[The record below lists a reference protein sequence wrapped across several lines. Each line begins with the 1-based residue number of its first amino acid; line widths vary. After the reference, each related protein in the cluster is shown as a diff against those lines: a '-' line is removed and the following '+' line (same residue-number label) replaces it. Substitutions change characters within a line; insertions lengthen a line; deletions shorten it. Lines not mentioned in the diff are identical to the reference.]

1 MYIFTKLN
9 DKNNQYDLSDVELV
23 VENNQI
29 TLDELMQEVR
39 SFLLGSGWSEKL
51 VNEYIKPQ

>member
-29 TLDELMQEVR
+29 TLDELIR
-39 SFLLGSGWSEKL
+39 
-51 VNEYIKPQ
+51 